1 MAPCFLLKRTTVAVS
16 FLYSCFFHQATAISF
31 FTESEESFRSAV
43 NLYRHTDSK
52 GNLKLPIIYHLD
64 GKKCEGLEWDDNTDP
79 GGTEIRQCE
88 WRCYVNQQ
96 CEAWQMF
103 NVSTLVRSTAS
114 AGTTDSSTGAVG
126 RCYLGTPTNFAKC
139 DGIGEWF
146 DCFGKVFGDE
156 VVRGLENIKT
166 GNKNRDGTTA
176 IKPSSWE
183 DIMDAELNRDREKK
197 GKVKIQEDDSED
209 SDGAGE
215 DTAGSNE
222 DEQTEEQEQNF
233 HHEEDTTSSG
243 TTEQRHAELSPIKP
257 RSTATVKKKKP
268 RSRLKQSWYERAR
281 TKWIEQ
287 KLSTASNEQLTEFTH
302 CKKVAPY
309 FNRQVLGARM
319 RWMQKIYTTDE
330 SDAENDK
337 FAMRFFSYH
346 GVMGGICYNDDGSF
360 CHWSRQISEKQY
372 RKNRFRYRIGKHADE
387 DTINFCTDTEE
398 AREKVEKTQYLFT
411 SKNHLAEKALLK
423 LRAAIPKKWKTGR
436 FLNFGVGTCSTNDPM
451 YFLFKNRE
459 NERRTDFYKA
469 KRLEKLNRKDGS
481 FDSEKALQWQSEDG
495 AEDLNEPPLY
505 GFGFELF
512 RSVAEQ
518 CRYPNTT
525 IILAPVTL
533 DNLPTL
539 LAKTKFFPNLL
550 IERESEAQLRKNPPL
565 DMRIL
570 VEAAEVHESQGAKK
584 MVGYTRPEV
593 AAVETKY
600 SYVSFSETVTKKKLN
615 IDNVDGSPKMLETR
629 DELEELIESY
639 GGREEMWKKEK
650 KLEQFF
656 DDHSEKDIEK
666 LQAEQGTTSNTNN
679 KLEETFPIQ
688 HPIIE
693 YVILDLDSYEY
704 QVLEFLQK
712 TRQTV
717 LIYRLEIAQHF
728 PPPYKY
734 AMLYHPEK
742 VKQYRKHMKY
752 AEDMYFSPLYGM
764 SLSAAISVLK
774 ETHYLLYLTDK
785 TDAVFVHKLLKP
797 YLDKAFGIDFKLP
810 LDEFQCYRSSHL
822 WHQMNQLFVRSWA
835 FNEEI
840 HEGLMHIHDNIT
852 YYSPVP
858 IEEGNVPFLLW
869 V

>member
-1 MAPCFLLKRTTVAVS
+1 MSPCYFLLKRTTFLAVRL
-16 FLYSCFFHQATAISF
+16 LYSCFLFHKAAHGISF
-31 FTESEESFRSAV
+31 FTESEETFRSAV

-64 GKKCEGLEWDDNTDP
+64 GKKCEGLEWDGNGDP
-79 GGTEIRQCE
+79 TGTEIRQCE

-103 NVSTLVRSTAS
+103 NVSTLVRSTSTS
-114 AGTTDSSTGAVG
+114 AGTTTTSSTAAVG

-156 VVRGLENIKT
+156 VVRGQENINSGK
-166 GNKNRDGTTA
+166 NKNRDGTTA
-176 IKPSSWE
+176 IKPTTSWE
-183 DIMDAELNRDREKK
+183 DVMDAELNRDREKK

-209 SDGAGE
+209 SDGGE
-215 DTAGSNE
+215 DAGGSNE
-222 DEQTEEQEQNF
+222 DEQTEDQEQNF
-233 HHEEDTTSSG
+233 HQEEDTTS
-243 TTEQRHAELSPIKP
+243 TTRTTPEAAPALSPVKP
-257 RSTATVKKKKP
+257 RSTMTKKKKP

-281 TKWIEQ
+281 TRWIEQ
-287 KLSTASNEQLTEFTH
+287 KLSTATDEQLTEFIH

-309 FNRQVLGARM
+309 FNRQVLGSRM

-372 RKNRFRYRIGKHADE
+372 RKNRFRYRIGKHAEE

-411 SKNHLAEKALLK
+411 SKEHLAEKALLK

-481 FDSEKALQWQSEDG
+481 FDSEQALQWQSEDG
-495 AEDLNEPPLY
+495 PEDLNEPPLY

-570 VEAAEVHESQGAKK
+570 VEAAEVHEYAPQICLGLEGCYLSCLVWVVQKIC
-584 MVGYTRPEV
+584 V
-593 AAVETKY
+593 A
-600 SYVSFSETVTKKKLN
+600 
-615 IDNVDGSPKMLETR
+615 
-629 DELEELIESY
+629 
-639 GGREEMWKKEK
+639 
-650 KLEQFF
+650 
-656 DDHSEKDIEK
+656 
-666 LQAEQGTTSNTNN
+666 
-679 KLEETFPIQ
+679 
-688 HPIIE
+688 
-693 YVILDLDSYEY
+693 
-704 QVLEFLQK
+704 
-712 TRQTV
+712 
-717 LIYRLEIAQHF
+717 
-728 PPPYKY
+728 
-734 AMLYHPEK
+734 
-742 VKQYRKHMKY
+742 
-752 AEDMYFSPLYGM
+752 
-764 SLSAAISVLK
+764 
-774 ETHYLLYLTDK
+774 
-785 TDAVFVHKLLKP
+785 
-797 YLDKAFGIDFKLP
+797 
-810 LDEFQCYRSSHL
+810 
-822 WHQMNQLFVRSWA
+822 
-835 FNEEI
+835 
-840 HEGLMHIHDNIT
+840 
-852 YYSPVP
+852 
-858 IEEGNVPFLLW
+858 
-869 V
+869 